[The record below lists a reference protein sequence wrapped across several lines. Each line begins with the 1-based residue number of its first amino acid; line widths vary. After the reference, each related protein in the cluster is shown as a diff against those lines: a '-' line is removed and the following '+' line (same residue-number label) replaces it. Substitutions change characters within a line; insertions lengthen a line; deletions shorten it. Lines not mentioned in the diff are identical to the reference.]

1 MLTHL
6 RPALT
11 LILAMTV
18 LTGLAYPLAVTA
30 VARLAFP
37 EQAAGSLIHRA
48 DGTVLG
54 SALIGQ
60 TFTRPEY
67 FWSRPSA
74 AGDGYDA
81 ANSSGTNLGPSNT
94 ALVAAVQARMDAL
107 KAANPDAVG
116 PVPVDLVT
124 ASGSGLDPHISPA
137 AALWQAPR
145 VAAARG
151 LETGRVVDLIDQATE
166 GRVFGFL
173 GEPSVNVLKLNLALD
188 AQAPAPGQPEPSR
201 PDAR

>member
-1 MLTHL
+1 MLSHL

-11 LILAMTV
+11 LLLALTV
-18 LTGLAYPLAVTA
+18 LTGVAYPLAVTGI
-30 VARLAFP
+30 ARVAFP
-37 EQAAGSLIHRA
+37 DQASGSLIRRD
-48 DGTVLG
+48 DGTVIG

-60 TFTRPEY
+60 TFTRPDY

-74 AGDGYDA
+74 AGAGYDA
-81 ANSSGTNLGPSNT
+81 ANSSGSNLAPSNA
-94 ALVAAVQARMDAL
+94 ALIATVRDRVAAL

-124 ASGSGLDPHISPA
+124 ASASGLDPHISPA

-151 LETGRVVDLIDQATE
+151 LPLQDVHRQIDQATE
-166 GRVFGFL
+166 GRAFGFL
-173 GEPSVNVLKLNLALD
+173 GAPAVNVLKLNLALD
-188 AQAPAPGQPEPSR
+188 RLTPTGT
-201 PDAR
+201 